1 MDVNVLC
8 LLNFK
13 ATIILTGRT
22 KHWSEKYVVSQ
33 SGNIY
38 LWRRKAC
45 LKLHSGVHLGLKK
58 MEEGA
63 CLGRESNK
71 TRQDSLETFIRGGTG
86 CKYNQKVQTCTHPVW
101 LATSCTQCS
110 SQQTETR
117 QLSLRRVPDPM
128 FKWLFT
134 PIENERE
141 SAALKKTYRLQFD
154 ICQPVST
161 REHVI

>member
-45 LKLHSGVHLGLKK
+45 LKFHSGVHLGLKK
-58 MEEGA
+58 KKEGVW
-63 CLGRESNK
+63 LGRESNK
-71 TRQDSLETFIRGGTG
+71 TRQDSLETFMRGGTG

-134 PIENERE
+134 LIENERE

-154 ICQPVST
+154 IRHPVST
-161 REHVI
+161 HEHVI